1 MNKVIYNYII
11 KNYLKIVLNMTLVF
25 FGVVILLNLFQEI
38 EFFKEIDVGI
48 QMPITLT
55 IMLAPNIVIKIFPF
69 IIFFSAMWY
78 LVSINNTKELLTLK
92 VFGISNLKMISILS
106 IVTFLIGIIIL
117 MTINPFTSSMIKYYE
132 QTKSAYSKDTDHLV
146 SINKNG
152 VWIKEK
158 TDEKLKLMY
167 AKNLENNYLN
177 KLSIYV
183 FNTSNKD
190 LERIEVDKADITS
203 NNWVL
208 SNVKVYNNDNNL
220 PETKELM
227 TFNSMFNLSK
237 IKSAYKNLDTI
248 SFVRLLKEQ
257 ERLLNDTGSGEDLT
271 AERRTYLKN
280 SVIQQDINRELQ
292 TSYDKFVFKNVDQ
305 RSAVEYSEKWTAD
318 YNFELENS
326 TPNILKL
333 TEVNQ
338 LDDIGGKTS
347 ADIGSLPNNVSS
359 IIISFLKL
367 LI

>member
-1 MNKVIYNYII
+1 MNKVIYKYII

-78 LVSINNTKELLTLK
+78 LVSINNSKELLTLK

-117 MTINPFTSSMIKYYE
+117 ITINPFTSSMIKYYE

-190 LERIEVDKADITS
+190 LQRIEVDKADITS

-220 PETKELM
+220 PETKEVM
-227 TFNSMFNLSK
+227 TFNSMFNLIEEL
-237 IKSAYKNLDTI
+237 IKLIFFHSSSYLIFINLI
-248 SFVRLLKEQ
+248 
-257 ERLLNDTGSGEDLT
+257 
-271 AERRTYLKN
+271 N
-280 SVIQQDINRELQ
+280 SL
-292 TSYDKFVFKNVDQ
+292 
-305 RSAVEYSEKWTAD
+305 
-318 YNFELENS
+318 
-326 TPNILKL
+326 IL
-333 TEVNQ
+333 
-338 LDDIGGKTS
+338 S
-347 ADIGSLPNNVSS
+347 
-359 IIISFLKL
+359 
-367 LI
+367 